1 MTTLTLNPKYV
12 DILRA
17 FSNLEE
23 TVEEA
28 VHRYAVERIN
38 KRIII
43 DPKNWTIS

>member
-1 MTTLTLNPKYV
+1 V

-38 KRIII
+38 KRIE
-43 DPKNWTIS
+43 KLRSEVLTF